1 MGTDEDRGIDRVK
14 AVPGLFHRSACGL
27 VTLSPQRSVEADP
40 MRPQVNVAAT
50 MDEAGGELLSRALDP
65 AHWSLPTRRVTRDN
79 LCQVGTVQVCASL
92 DITPTLD
99 TFIRVS
105 FRGPD
110 LSPMHA
116 AELLEQ
122 FVSKR
127 FTYVPNAEWFVEI
140 DARKWIHFSRKYT
153 EQRLEA

>member
-1 MGTDEDRGIDRVK
+1 
-14 AVPGLFHRSACGL
+14 
-27 VTLSPQRSVEADP
+27 
-40 MRPQVNVAAT
+40 MRPLMNVAQT
-50 MDEAGGELLSRALDP
+50 MDEAGGALLERALDP
-65 AHWSLPTRRVTRDN
+65 ERWALPTRRVVKDN

-105 FRGPD
+105 FRGPG
-110 LSPMHA
+110 LSPMQA

-122 FVSKR
+122 FISKR
-127 FTYVPNAEWFVEI
+127 FTFVPNAEWFVEI

>member
-1 MGTDEDRGIDRVK
+1 
-14 AVPGLFHRSACGL
+14 
-27 VTLSPQRSVEADP
+27 
-40 MRPQVNVAAT
+40 MRPMLDVAKT
-50 MDEAGGELLSRALDP
+50 MEEAGGALLDRALAP
-65 AHWSLPTRRVTRDN
+65 ERWALPTRRVVKDN
-79 LCQVGTVQVCASL
+79 LCQVGRVQVCASL

-105 FRGPD
+105 FRGPG
-110 LSPMHA
+110 LSPMQA

-122 FVSKR
+122 FISQR
-127 FTYVPNAEWFVEI
+127 FCFVPNAEWFVEI

>member
-1 MGTDEDRGIDRVK
+1 
-14 AVPGLFHRSACGL
+14 
-27 VTLSPQRSVEADP
+27 
-40 MRPQVNVAAT
+40 MRPLPNVAAT
-50 MDEAGGELLSRALDP
+50 MDEAGGPLLDRALDP
-65 AHWSLPTRRVTRDN
+65 SRWALPTRRVNKEN
-79 LCQVGTVQVCASL
+79 LCQVGTIQVCASL

-105 FRGPD
+105 FRGPG
-110 LSPMHA
+110 LSPMQA

-122 FVSKR
+122 VVSRR

-153 EQRLEA
+153 EHRLEA

>member
-1 MGTDEDRGIDRVK
+1 M
-14 AVPGLFHRSACGL
+14 FHRRA
-27 VTLSPQRSVEADP
+27 RSLLLFVREALWMEADP
-40 MRPQVNVAAT
+40 MRPHLDVAET
-50 MDEAGGELLSRALDP
+50 MHEAGGSLLERALDP
-65 AHWSLPTRRVTRDN
+65 ERWALPTRRVNKEN

-99 TFIRVS
+99 TFIRIS
-105 FRGPD
+105 FRGPS
-110 LSPMHA
+110 LSPMQA

>member
-1 MGTDEDRGIDRVK
+1 
-14 AVPGLFHRSACGL
+14 
-27 VTLSPQRSVEADP
+27 
-40 MRPQVNVAAT
+40 MRINPTVAT
-50 MDEAGGELLSRALDP
+50 SMDEAGGALLERALDP
-65 AHWSLPTRRVTRDN
+65 KGWALPTRRVNKEN
-79 LCQVGTVQVCASL
+79 LCTVGSIQVCASL

-105 FRGPD
+105 FRGPG
-110 LSPMHA
+110 LSPMQA

-127 FTYVPNAEWFVEI
+127 FAYVPNAEWFVEI